1 MAQGQPFAIPPELRQ
16 VWESNLDH
24 ARTAYGQLVEVLARV
39 SGLVAK
45 AMPTS
50 EMAAGLVAIQQRTI
64 QFVKQNADAYFAFAH
79 DLAKASDIQ
88 ELIAIQ
94 NRYATTQ
101 MQAFTSQA
109 QELARL
115 MAQAAQ
121 RI

>member
-1 MAQGQPFAIPPELRQ
+1 MAQAQPFAIPPELRQ

-24 ARTAYGQLVEVLARV
+24 GRTAYGQLVEVLARV
-39 SGLVAK
+39 SGLIAK

-50 EMAAGLVAIQQRTI
+50 EMAAGLEAIQQRTI
-64 QFVKQNADAYFAFAH
+64 QFAKQNADAYFAFARE
-79 DLAKASDIQ
+79 LAKASDIQ

-101 MQAFTSQA
+101 MQAFTNQA

-115 MAQAAQ
+115 MVEAGH

>member
-50 EMAAGLVAIQQRTI
+50 EMAAGLEAIQQRAI
-64 QFVKQNADAYFAFAH
+64 QFAKQNADAYFAFAH
-79 DLAKASDIQ
+79 ELAKASDIQ

-94 NRYATTQ
+94 NRYAATQ
-101 MQAFTSQA
+101 MQAFTNQA
-109 QELARL
+109 QEVARL
-115 MAQAAQ
+115 MAEAAQ

>member
-1 MAQGQPFAIPPELRQ
+1 MPQGQPFAIPPEVRQ
-16 VWESNLDH
+16 VWDSNLDH
-24 ARTAYGQLVEVLARV
+24 ARTAYNRLVDMLAGAG
-39 SGLVAK
+39 GLVAK

-50 EMAAGLVAIQQRTI
+50 EMAAGLEAVQQRAIQ
-64 QFVKQNADAYFAFAH
+64 FAKQNADAYFAFAH
-79 DLAKASDIQ
+79 ELAKASDIQ